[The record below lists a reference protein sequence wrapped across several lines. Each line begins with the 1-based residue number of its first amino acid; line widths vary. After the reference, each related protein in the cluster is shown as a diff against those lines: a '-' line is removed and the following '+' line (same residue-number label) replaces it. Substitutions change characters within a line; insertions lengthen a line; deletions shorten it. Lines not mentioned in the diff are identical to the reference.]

1 MKRLPNFRSDKN
13 VILDGGR
20 GLRARTMEQLA
31 GALVKL
37 LRGTGERCAHGS
49 AMGRLKVTGPST
61 SWRLKP
67 LAVIACGL

>member
-1 MKRLPNFRSDKN
+1 L
-13 VILDGGR
+13 
-20 GLRARTMEQLA
+20 LA
-31 GALVKL
+31 PSSKL

-67 LAVIACGL
+67 LAAIACGLRFR